1 LKDISCCA
9 LTTSRN
15 DFLIMII
22 IVVLIISMNIIV
34 ITTRKYQKWW
44 WWREPQRFASLKR
57 DSKQSSSF
65 EQTEQDL
72 PKYWHCKILLQA
84 GPRPDKPEFT
94 KKSIR
99 LKKLDNY
106 RRKWKKVA
114 EHLLRLWVSSI
125 CVLQWVWKMSFH
137 RKKDKIYK
145 FTWHAGRQVVPP
157 VIWGFFLKLRFR
169 IFSDI
174 WDKIDE
180 FSSF

>member
-1 LKDISCCA
+1 
-9 LTTSRN
+9 
-15 DFLIMII
+15 MII

-44 WWREPQRFASLKR
+44 WWREPQPFASLKR

-72 PKYWHCKILLQA
+72 PKYRHCKILLQA

-137 RKKDKIYK
+137 RKKIK
-145 FTWHAGRQVVPP
+145 FTILPNMLAGR
-157 VIWGFFLKLRFR
+157 WCRLLFEGRFLELHFR
-169 IFSDI
+169 IISDI
-174 WDKIDE
+174 LDKMDNDE
-180 FSSF
+180 